1 MKSGGGVLIVATLQ
15 LLIGVS
21 LLGTYEGYKKYYFNN
36 FLGEEEEQ
44 DAGSQSIGM
53 RVSGY
58 ESPLDFRSPMWQR
71 IPNLL
76 MPFLHGTQGFTFY
89 LSILS
94 EGRRELNPS
103 PVLFADNIFAVC
115 GLFGVV
121 NARRELIITFFVYNA
136 AQMVLA
142 FRKCPLRCASG
153 IRSLYYFVDL
163 CTDAGVRYKGEPL
176 KLTSYEQAA
185 MLCAV
190 RAVDEIKAKQRD
202 EYNRITVLGDTLQF
216 EADAA

>member
-36 FLGEEEEQ
+36 FLGEEEEEG
-44 DAGSQSIGM
+44 AGSQSIGM

-58 ESPLDFRSPMWQR
+58 ESPLDFRSPM
-71 IPNLL
+71 
-76 MPFLHGTQGFTFY
+76 GFTFY
-89 LSILS
+89 LSIL
-94 EGRRELNPS
+94 N
-103 PVLFADNIFAVC
+103 NIFAVC

-142 FRKCPLRCASG
+142 FH
-153 IRSLYYFVDL
+153 YFVDL

-176 KLTSYEQAA
+176 KLTSYEQAAAALIFFSFLLSCAA

>member
-58 ESPLDFRSPMWQR
+58 ESPLDFRSPMVR
-71 IPNLL
+71 SHTSMEI
-76 MPFLHGTQGFTFY
+76 
-89 LSILS
+89 
-94 EGRRELNPS
+94 S
-103 PVLFADNIFAVC
+103 PDNIFAVC

-142 FRKCPLRCASG
+142 FH
-153 IRSLYYFVDL
+153 YFVDL